1 VFPSNHPLADQPLD
15 FGLLENERFISV
27 APSDNPSLYDRVQ
40 RVCSSRGYQPNLVYQ
55 YDRVEA
61 AVLSVGAG
69 LGISILPEALSRVFY
84 AENATFR
91 PIPGPDAARPYVVAW
106 PRASTNPAVALFVET
121 VKGLFP

>member
-15 FGLLENERFISV
+15 FSRLEDERFISV
-27 APSDNPSLYDRVQ
+27 APSDNPSLYERVQ
-40 RVCSSRGYQPNLVYQ
+40 RVCNNRGYHPNMVYQ

-91 PIPGPDAARPYVVAW
+91 QISGEDTARPYVVAW
-106 PRASTNPAVALFVET
+106 RRGSTNPAAALFVET
-121 VKGLFP
+121 VKGLFQ